1 MVKQLGISAY
11 FLKLSLSYLR
21 SNELPHIIN
30 KSKNLNLT
38 DEKIRNLTYQQRTKM
53 LNENPVL
60 VERHCVVNIKCMFS
74 MFSIRKLF

>member
-1 MVKQLGISAY
+1 MMNLTD
-11 FLKLSLSYLR
+11 
-21 SNELPHIIN
+21 E
-30 KSKNLNLT
+30 NLNLT

-74 MFSIRKLF
+74 MLSIRKLF

>member
-38 DEKIRNLTYQQRTKM
+38 DEKIRNLTYQQQK
-53 LNENPVL
+53 
-60 VERHCVVNIKCMFS
+60 
-74 MFSIRKLF
+74 